1 MNSDFGID
9 ENLNVG
15 NVMEENFLQNKSM
28 NFSIRMVELYKR
40 LSIEKHEYVMS
51 KQILRSGTSIG
62 ANIREAKRAQ
72 SSPDFYAKLTISLKE
87 ADETLYWL
95 ELLNKTG
102 YINDDI
108 FKSVNSDCEELIRLL
123 VSITRTVQNKIAKTK
138 YLRKTQNSEIRTPN

>member
-1 MNSDFGID
+1 
-9 ENLNVG
+9 
-15 NVMEENFLQNKSM
+15 
-28 NFSIRMVELYKR
+28 MVELYKR

-87 ADETLYWL
+87 ADETQYWL

>member
-1 MNSDFGID
+1 
-9 ENLNVG
+9 
-15 NVMEENFLQNKSM
+15 
-28 NFSIRMVELYKR
+28 MVELYKR

-51 KQILRSGTSIG
+51 KQILRSGTSIE

-87 ADETLYWL
+87 ADETQYWL

-108 FKSVNSDCEELIRLL
+108 FKSVNSEF
-123 VSITRTVQNKIAKTK
+123 
-138 YLRKTQNSEIRTPN
+138 

>member
-1 MNSDFGID
+1 LNSDFGIN

-72 SSPDFYAKLTISLKE
+72 SSPVFYAKLTISLKE
-87 ADETLYWL
+87 ADETQYWL

-138 YLRKTQNSEIRTPN
+138 YSRKTQNSEIRTPN

>member
-1 MNSDFGID
+1 
-9 ENLNVG
+9 
-15 NVMEENFLQNKSM
+15 
-28 NFSIRMVELYKR
+28 MVELYKR

-87 ADETLYWL
+87 ADETQYWL

-138 YLRKTQNSEIRTPN
+138 YSRKTQNSEIRTPN

>member
-1 MNSDFGID
+1 
-9 ENLNVG
+9 
-15 NVMEENFLQNKSM
+15 MEENFLQNKSM

-72 SSPDFYAKLTISLKE
+72 SSPVFYAKLTISLKE
-87 ADETLYWL
+87 ADETQYWL